1 MHWNSW
7 SNCLKRSSQPCTS
20 RFRASVSTPGKPSV
34 YLSKNA
40 KNMTQL
46 MTTAHS
52 LSENGVPP
60 NSKGFFMFPILYQM
74 ATSINVHVKC
84 QDQQCFNVWKAHES
98 TTNLWLLWWSLVQ
111 NPIFRSN
118 AVSTAGNFSL
128 RHRTAWWRGTPR
140 CSCESRAGSQPLN
153 GTSMSQNGHPFGS
166 KDNIGKTTENPWW
179 YGNYIGKLYRCW

>member
-40 KNMTQL
+40 HDPIDDNGSHVWKRGATQFQGIF
-46 MTTAHS
+46 HVSYS
-52 LSENGVPP
+52 LSNGYFHQCSCEMPGSRVFQCME
-60 NSKGFFMFPILYQM
+60 STWKHYKFM
-74 ATSINVHVKC
+74 AT
-84 QDQQCFNVWKAHES
+84 
-98 TTNLWLLWWSLVQ
+98 LVQ

-118 AVSTAGNFSL
+118 AVSTAGSFSL